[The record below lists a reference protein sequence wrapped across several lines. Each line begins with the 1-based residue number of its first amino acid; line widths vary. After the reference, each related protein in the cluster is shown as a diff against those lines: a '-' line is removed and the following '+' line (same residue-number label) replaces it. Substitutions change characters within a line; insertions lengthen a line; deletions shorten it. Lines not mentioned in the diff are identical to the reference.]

1 MAIGNEGRD
10 IIFYLLLLIP
20 LEFIMTSPRV
30 VKDGN
35 RRKSVMMSGALL
47 ALVGSAKIGYELLH
61 KEPSYYDMMG
71 VQPRSSF
78 AKPRFCP

>member
-10 IIFYLLLLIP
+10 IMFYLLLLIP

-47 ALVGSAKIGYELLH
+47 ALVGSVKIGSVSLLL
-61 KEPSYYDMMG
+61 EPI
-71 VQPRSSF
+71 
-78 AKPRFCP
+78 